1 MKEYLTGFFAG
12 VSICLAAYIG
22 WEHHRHVPVIIKEIK
37 IKVPVPVPI
46 PVPTPPTLPMAK
58 TKAPSSKTDKGAS
71 C

>member
-22 WEHHRHVPVIIKEIK
+22 WEHHRHVPVIIKDIK

-46 PVPTPPTLPMAK
+46 PVTTPPKLAMA
-58 TKAPSSKTDKGAS
+58 
-71 C
+71 